1 MGIFKEI
8 IKKSGVSQTEIAKR
22 LDYTE
27 ANLSYLKNRNSAFI
41 KKVEDAMK
49 ELQIDGIEAVEGG
62 LVFSIKLQENGTD

>member
-49 ELQIDGIEAVEGG
+49 ELQIETIEAVEGG

>member
-41 KKVEDAMK
+41 KKVADAMK